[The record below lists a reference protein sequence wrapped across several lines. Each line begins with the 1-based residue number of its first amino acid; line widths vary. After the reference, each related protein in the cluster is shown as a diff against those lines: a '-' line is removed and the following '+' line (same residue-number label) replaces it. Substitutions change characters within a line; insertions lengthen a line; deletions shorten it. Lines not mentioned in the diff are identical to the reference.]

1 MLKIKGKMNFFIKK
15 IFRISIPA
23 KVGMEYAK
31 S

>member
-1 MLKIKGKMNFFIKK
+1 MLKIKGKMNFSKK